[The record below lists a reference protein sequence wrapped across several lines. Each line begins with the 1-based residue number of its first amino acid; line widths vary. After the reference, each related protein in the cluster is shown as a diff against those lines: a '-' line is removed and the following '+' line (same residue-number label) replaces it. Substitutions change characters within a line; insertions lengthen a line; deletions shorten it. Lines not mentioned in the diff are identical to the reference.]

1 MLGDILNPCPRF
13 KQCPPFGLS
22 WHPSDAEKW
31 IKRGARYV
39 PRSDDELRDV
49 RRSLYELEPSAALR
63 FMDLLSGATTQEV
76 LLKLYN
82 TPKFQ
87 KTLGLTQKRLKEKIA
102 AFYERIRKPASL
114 RVPRPVKPPQTV
126 FEQVRPSIVQAK
138 HMRVNRA
145 ELYENLWAAPTTHLA
160 EEYGISDVAIG
171 KICMTY
177 KIPKPK
183 RGYWARKQN
192 GHKVKPRRLP
202 KPDWNPEIRFTGYL
216 GAPPIADDDARAKV
230 LRLIELM
237 SVPGFSVEVPK
248 EQKKLHP
255 VLAKAREAEMQEQEF
270 DFENV
275 PLVDHA
281 PVKPGPRRLDY
292 DTIIALHKRAWSIL
306 NTLLFFLELHG
317 FAVCASEDRC
327 RHNGLTATLFEQDVE
342 FCFSRENRILRLDVY
357 DCPPCMRS
365 AWCDGKSRYLES
377 YFAHFACTLA
387 YIAGIKTGQH

>member
-1 MLGDILNPCPRF
+1 M
-13 KQCPPFGLS
+13 
-22 WHPSDAEKW
+22 E
-31 IKRGARYV
+31 
-39 PRSDDELRDV
+39 
-49 RRSLYELEPSAALR
+49 
-63 FMDLLSGATTQEV
+63 LLSSATTQEV
-76 LLKLYN
+76 LLKLFN
-82 TPKFQ
+82 TPKLQ
-87 KTLGLTQKRLKEKIA
+87 KTLGFTSTHLKERIA
-102 AFYERIRKPASL
+102 ALHEKIRTAAPP
-114 RVPRPVKPPQTV
+114 RVPRPVEPPQTV
-126 FEQVRPSIVQAK
+126 FKQTRPTIVQGR
-138 HMRVNRA
+138 HMRVSRA

-216 GAPPIADDDARAKV
+216 GAPPIADDDARAEV

-237 SVPGFSVEVPK
+237 SAPGFSVEVPK

-281 PVKPGPRRLDY
+281 LIRPGPGRLDY
-292 DTIIALHKRAWSIL
+292 ETVIALHRRAWRIL
-306 NTLLFFLELHG
+306 NALLFFLESHG
-317 FAVCASEDRC
+317 FAACVSEDRF

-342 FCFSRENRILRLDVY
+342 FRLSRENRILRLDVY

-365 AWCDGKSRYLES
+365 AWCNGKSRYLES